1 MTVPQTEPD
10 KSTARERIKNPSK
23 APVETKETKQPEALQ
38 EAVIEC
44 ASPPCLLQEIEAGSR
59 DFAY

>member
-1 MTVPQTEPD
+1 MTVPQSNPD
-10 KSTARERIKNPSK
+10 ETTACETVKNPLQ
-23 APVETKETKQPEALQ
+23 ACVETKETKQPQAVQ

-44 ASPPCLLQEIEAGSR
+44 ASPPCLLREIEAGSR

>member
-10 KSTARERIKNPSK
+10 KTTACETVKNPPQ
-23 APVETKETKQPEALQ
+23 APVETKETKQPGALQ

-44 ASPPCLLQEIEAGSR
+44 ASPPCLLREIEAGSR

>member
-1 MTVPQTEPD
+1 MTVPQTEAD
-10 KSTARERIKNPSK
+10 KTTACETVKNPLQ
-23 APVETKETKQPEALQ
+23 ACVETKETKQP

-44 ASPPCLLQEIEAGSR
+44 ASPPCLLREIEAGSP

>member
-10 KSTARERIKNPSK
+10 KTTACETVKSPPQV
-23 APVETKETKQPEALQ
+23 PVATQETKQPQAVQ

-44 ASPPCLLQEIEAGSR
+44 ASPPCLLREIEAGSR

>member
-10 KSTARERIKNPSK
+10 KTTACETVKNPPQ
-23 APVETKETKQPEALQ
+23 APVETKETKQPGALQ

-44 ASPPCLLQEIEAGSR
+44 DSPPCLLREIEAGSR